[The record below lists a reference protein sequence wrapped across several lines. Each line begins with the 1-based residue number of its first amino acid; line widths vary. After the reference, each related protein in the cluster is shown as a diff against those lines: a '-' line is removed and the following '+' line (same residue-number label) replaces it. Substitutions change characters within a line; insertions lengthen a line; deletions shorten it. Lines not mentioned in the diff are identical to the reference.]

1 MNWYTVVG
9 IIEIGLLVLTCF
21 VLLFSWFFN
30 TELNAKADR
39 FIDEEFATVAAT
51 AMITVVWAFFFGF
64 IYIAGKPQPDI
75 ELLFN
80 GYAFLY
86 SLPVIMFLCSLTS
99 KYRKKYI
106 LKL

>member
-9 IIEIGLLVLTCF
+9 IIEIGVLVLTCF

-39 FIDEEFATVAAT
+39 FVDEEFGTVAST
-51 AMITVVWAFFFGF
+51 VIITITWSICFGF
-64 IYIAGKPQPDI
+64 TRILPRPQPDI
-75 ELLFN
+75 EILFN
-80 GYAFLY
+80 GYALLY
-86 SLPVIMFLCSLTS
+86 SIPLIIFLCKLVG